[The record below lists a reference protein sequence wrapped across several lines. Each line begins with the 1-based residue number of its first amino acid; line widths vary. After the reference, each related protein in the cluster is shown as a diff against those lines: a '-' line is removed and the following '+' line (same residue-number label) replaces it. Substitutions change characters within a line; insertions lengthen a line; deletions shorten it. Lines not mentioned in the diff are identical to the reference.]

1 LKPDTEV
8 VPDMKSNYMTS
19 DLKAGTTTLAEVPN
33 NFRRLRWDELVA
45 RGDWVVDGQRGFE
58 PWEGPGGFRA
68 DAFLNPIYR
77 KKSQRP
83 AGAKQ
88 LS

>member
-1 LKPDTEV
+1 MVGIEV
-8 VPDMKSNYMTS
+8 VPEARSNYMIS
-19 DLKAGTTTLAEVPN
+19 DIKPEATTLVEVLN
-33 NFRRLRWDELVA
+33 KFRRLRWDELVA
-45 RGDWVVDGQRGFE
+45 RGDWVVDEQRGFE

-77 KKSQRP
+77 KKGQRP
-83 AGAKQ
+83 AGPKK

>member
-1 LKPDTEV
+1 MRGGEV
-8 VPDMKSNYMTS
+8 VPETRSNYMIS
-19 DLKAGTTTLAEVPN
+19 DLKAETTTLAEVLN
-33 NFRRLRWDELVA
+33 NFRRLRWDELVTS
-45 RGDWVVDGQRGFE
+45 GDWVVDEQRGFE

-77 KKSQRP
+77 KKGQRTT
-83 AGAKQ
+83 GAKK